1 MPRTLLAALLA
12 AGLTAPVF
20 AQHPQPASRP
30 APTGTYNFNNP
41 VYHGVYPPTGSYPG
55 GVVSS
60 HAYTNPGDTI
70 PTTYITHYRATS
82 PVPVYVPVV
91 PVTGY
96 TYTETVWYGGYAPP
110 VYHGLGRVRW
120 R

>member
-1 MPRTLLAALLA
+1 MTRTLFATLLLLA
-12 AGLTAPVF
+12 PTPLF
-20 AQHPQPASRP
+20 AQWSRP
-30 APTGTYNFNNP
+30 LTRSATHPSGTYNYNNP

-60 HAYTNPGDTI
+60 HAYTNPGDAI
-70 PTTYITHYRATS
+70 PTTYITHYRAA
-82 PVPVYVPVV
+82 PPVYVPV

-96 TYTETVWYGGYAPP
+96 IYTETVWYGGYAPP
-110 VYHGLGRVRW
+110 VYPGRGRVRW